1 MQYFEEF
8 EKNIDNF
15 KLHEIG
21 SLIYSNN
28 DYYVNDILITYK
40 NRALPYDI
48 VYVKNNNIVGIK
60 EHSKKKIV
68 GIIDPN
74 SKIKY
79 GNMNGKTL
87 HLFKPTNKSYPDFYV
102 AYIQKNNVKYKF
114 YAVIEFLEWR
124 TTQKNPIGKIL
135 DNIGAIGIEEVEYEH
150 LRHYYEIVNNT
161 WNIDK
166 NKISTDQ
173 YFLDEL
179 NNNDNKQ
186 KLYLTNY
193 EIFSIDPPFCTD
205 IDDAFHYKETET
217 YYEVGIHI
225 ANPNLL
231 LENSLNRVLER
242 VSTVYLPTKKYN
254 MIPSI
259 YANNFISLLQN
270 TKRCALSLVIQYNKK
285 YEIISESIEQTI
297 VKTTKNYNYEEF
309 NEIFHTNK
317 NLKEFVEFSK
327 LFFKSQELSDSHKL
341 VEYWMIYANQY
352 VANYLIK
359 KDYKN
364 IILRKHDERK
374 QILYNHIDIN
384 DQQLKNYLITHN
396 ENSALYEIYDKSNIT
411 HNFKHSKLG
420 NDYYTHFTSP
430 IRRAVDFFIHKLLLN
445 KSDKSNIYDEN
456 ELQNYVDKIN
466 QFTKN
471 TRKFDRVVK
480 KLSFL
485 FQNQYQNHDNT
496 SELITH
502 AYIVSIKDYKIR
514 VFIPEYNLEENI
526 IIVSHKF
533 KKIAVIDKEIND
545 LTLEIKKI
553 NVEIDDFKINF
564 ELYEKINIKL
574 WIFIKAENIF
584 DKLKIEII

>member
-8 EKNIDNF
+8 NKELIIPSNF
-15 KLHEIG
+15 GLLK
-21 SLIYSNN
+21 YVDN
-28 DYYVNDILITYK
+28 DYYVNDILINNK
-40 NRALPYDI
+40 NRALPNDI
-48 VYVKNNNIVGIK
+48 VYLKDNNIVGIK

-79 GNMNGKTL
+79 GNINGKTL
-87 HLFKPTNKSYPDFYV
+87 FLFKPTNKSYPDFYV
-102 AYIQKNNVKYKF
+102 AYIPKNNVQYKI
-114 YAVIEFLEWR
+114 YIIIEFLEWK
-124 TTQKNPIGKIL
+124 TTQKNPMGKII
-135 DNIGAIGIEEVEYEH
+135 DNIGQIGVEEVEYEH
-150 LRHYYEIVNNT
+150 LRHYYEIVNNN

-173 YFLDEL
+173 YFLDQI
-179 NNNDNKQ
+179 NNNEP
-186 KLYLTNY
+186 LYPTNY
-193 EIFSIDPPFCTD
+193 EIFSIDPPLSKD

-225 ANPNLL
+225 ANPNIL

-259 YANNFISLLQN
+259 YANNFISLLQD
-270 TKRCALSLVIQYNKK
+270 TKRCALSLIIQYNKK
-285 YEIISESIEQTI
+285 YEVIFETIEQTT
-297 VKTTKNYNYEEF
+297 VKISKNYNYEEF
-309 NEIFHTNK
+309 NEIYNSHK

-327 LFFKSQELSDSHKL
+327 AFFKSENLTDSHKL

-364 IILRKHDERK
+364 IILRKHDEG
-374 QILYNHIDIN
+374 NHILLNDIMN
-384 DQQLKNYLITHN
+384 IDQSLKNYLITHN
-396 ENSALYEIYDKSNIT
+396 ENAALYEIYDKSNNTT
-411 HNFKHSKLG
+411 HNYKHSKLG

-445 KSDKSNIYDEN
+445 QSDIYEQKD
-456 ELQNYVDKIN
+456 LQKYVDKIN

-485 FQNQYQNHDNT
+485 FKINDNNHDK
-496 SELITH
+496 ELITY
-502 AYIVSIKDYKIR
+502 AYVISIKDYKIR
-514 VFIPEYNLEENI
+514 VFIPEYNLEEDI

-533 KKIAVIDKEIND
+533 KKIAIINKEID
-545 LTLEIKKI
+545 DKTLELKKI

-564 ELYEKINIKL
+564 ELYQKINIKL
-574 WIFIKAENIF
+574 WVFISAENIF